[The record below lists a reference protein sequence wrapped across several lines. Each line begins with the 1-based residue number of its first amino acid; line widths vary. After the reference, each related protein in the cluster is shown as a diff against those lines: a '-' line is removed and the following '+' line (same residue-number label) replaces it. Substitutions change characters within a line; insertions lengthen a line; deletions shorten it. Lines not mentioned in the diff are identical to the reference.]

1 MKASLPLV
9 SIVIPNYNG
18 GEFLNDCIQS
28 AINQSY
34 SNIEIIVVDDGSTD
48 DSGEILSHY
57 GGQVKLIQTS
67 NRGAAA
73 ARNLGISIAEGEF
86 IAFLDSDD
94 WWASDKISR
103 QVEKLTKDNCDLVY
117 CGVNEVTQVTSEVK
131 IIVPEYAGDC
141 YSYFKK
147 FPTKAIIIA
156 GCSGAVIRS
165 SNIDFSGNF
174 DESFEGA
181 AEDWDFFRRYCR
193 DAKVG
198 FISDPLLNYRRH
210 IASVT
215 HRPLNDWY
223 FGNMRAIRKLVLEDL
238 GIKFFESRIIWTKFQ
253 IAAIKTFF
261 QSNDV
266 NLCLRAF
273 LALFGPI
280 DSRNKF
286 RFFSQTGNRTNSP
299 KPRK

>member
-1 MKASLPLV
+1 MKASFPLV
-9 SIVIPNYNG
+9 SIVIPNYNC

-34 SNIEIIVVDDGSTD
+34 SNTEIIVVDDGSTD
-48 DSGEILSHY
+48 DSVEILSHY
-57 GGQVKLIQTS
+57 EGQIKLIETS

-94 WWASDKISR
+94 WWTLDKISR
-103 QVEKLTKDNCDLVY
+103 QVEKMTKDNCDLVY
-117 CGVNEVTQVTSEVK
+117 CSVNEVTQGTSEVK
-131 IIVPEYAGDC
+131 TDLADYAGDC

-147 FPTKAIIIA
+147 FPSKAIILA
-156 GCSGAVIRS
+156 GCSGAIIRAS
-165 SNIDFSGNF
+165 KIDFSGNF

-193 DAKVG
+193 KAKVG

-210 IASVT
+210 IESVT
-215 HRPLNDWY
+215 HRPLSDWY
-223 FGNMRAIRKLVLEDL
+223 YGNMRAVNNLILEDL

-253 IAAIKTFF
+253 FAAIKTFVK
-261 QSNDV
+261 SNNV
-266 NLCLRAF
+266 KLCLRAF
-273 LALFGPI
+273 VAIFEPI
-280 DSRNKF
+280 YSRNKF
-286 RFFSQTGNRTNSP
+286 RIFAQTGNRANSP
-299 KPRK
+299 KLRK